1 MSEISI
7 KELQAR
13 LRAAAD
19 TTDEQSLIVQSCAAI
34 EALRA
39 ERDALAAKLAEMEGQ
54 EPVVWQHRNGMLS
67 CRRPEGRA
75 GMYFDPLYARPVP
88 AEMSPEFTDTAR
100 SALLWVLWHHQGG
113 SSPVGQPIRYALG
126 MDAHDRLSDYQVQE
140 AKRWAELTNS
150 ETRDFHRRPAEQPV
164 NARLLEIAT
173 GQLQHIYSENCPDP
187 VSWPNSRD
195 PECPACRAI
204 IAAESEASP
213 AYGPDNPPRLRR
225 PDESVEAYREAMGWP
240 TIQPQAKG
248 D

>member
-67 CRRPEGRA
+67 CRRP
-75 GMYFDPLYARPVP
+75 
-88 AEMSPEFTDTAR
+88 
-100 SALLWVLWHHQGG
+100 
-113 SSPVGQPIRYALG
+113 
-126 MDAHDRLSDYQVQE
+126 
-140 AKRWAELTNS
+140 
-150 ETRDFHRRPAEQPV
+150 
-164 NARLLEIAT
+164 
-173 GQLQHIYSENCPDP
+173 
-187 VSWPNSRD
+187 
-195 PECPACRAI
+195 ACRAI